1 MWICYKKRL
10 WQFIILIPFDV
21 FIILLLLFWVKDIN
35 IKNLFKDDMVFL
47 QINSFWQLQINLLHS
62 SSHKQWQLWLKLYI
76 NNYLSLHVMTHELK
90 VLFYNWIR
98 EKFCTLKKIEIYDE
112 RNVKACYI

>member
-1 MWICYKKRL
+1 MAIYNIDSL
-10 WQFIILIPFDV
+10 WCFYHII
-21 FIILLLLFWVKDIN
+21 IIIIIIN
-35 IKNLFKDDMVFL
+35 IKSLFKDDMVFL
-47 QINSFWQLQINLLHS
+47 QINSFWHLQINLLHS

-98 EKFCTLKKIEIYDE
+98 EKCCTL
-112 RNVKACYI
+112 